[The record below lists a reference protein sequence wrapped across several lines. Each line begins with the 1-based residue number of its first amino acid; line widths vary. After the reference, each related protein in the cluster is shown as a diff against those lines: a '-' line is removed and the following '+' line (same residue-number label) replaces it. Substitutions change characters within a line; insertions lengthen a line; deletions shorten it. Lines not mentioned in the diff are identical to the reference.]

1 MTAIDNRIP
10 TATFTLAIGGM
21 ACAACAAR
29 VTKRLN
35 KLDGVEANVNYATE
49 QATAVT
55 SSGVSVDALIAA
67 IESLGYT
74 ATNVDDGH
82 ATFADDPPEAVDD
95 TRIRNLRDRLI
106 GTTVLTVPVLA
117 LSMIKPLQFEY
128 WQWLTFALAWPVVL
142 WGALPFHRT
151 AWTNLRHGAATM
163 DTLISLGTL
172 TALAWSIY
180 ALFRNGA
187 GVPGM
192 KMGFSFTIERTGQD
206 EIHLEVA
213 SAVTM
218 FIQAGRYFKANAK
231 RRSGAARPR
240 PRTRP
245 ADGRQRTGSPP
256 RCPSG
261 WHRDGA
267 GRRPAERQGRRDPHA
282 AIAGQ
287 GRRHGG

>member
-106 GTTVLTVPVLA
+106 GTTVLTVP
-117 LSMIKPLQFEY
+117 
-128 WQWLTFALAWPVVL
+128 
-142 WGALPFHRT
+142 
-151 AWTNLRHGAATM
+151 
-163 DTLISLGTL
+163 
-172 TALAWSIY
+172 
-180 ALFRNGA
+180 
-187 GVPGM
+187 PGRPC
-192 KMGFSFTIERTGQD
+192 GCHT
-206 EIHLEVA
+206 
-213 SAVTM
+213 
-218 FIQAGRYFKANAK
+218 
-231 RRSGAARPR
+231 PR
-240 PRTRP
+240 PCSERSQGP
-245 ADGRQRTGSPP
+245 QADQPCRDHP
-256 RCPSG
+256 
-261 WHRDGA
+261 HR
-267 GRRPAERQGRRDPHA
+267 
-282 AIAGQ
+282 I
-287 GRRHGG
+287 